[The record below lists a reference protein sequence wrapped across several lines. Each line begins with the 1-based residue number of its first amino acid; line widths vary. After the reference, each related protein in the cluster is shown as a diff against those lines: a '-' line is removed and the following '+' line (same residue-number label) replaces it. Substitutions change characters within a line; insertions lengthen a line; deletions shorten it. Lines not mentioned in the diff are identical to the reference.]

1 MSSITQEGALEF
13 TTVADAQRFVRNL
26 EGRPRFQV
34 HVNCFLPTSDDR
46 GFEGSTCISISRQEF
61 IKVLG
66 DVGRTLVDK
75 RGARIVLNVTPADR
89 PDGLSF
95 VHLR

>member
-1 MSSITQEGALEF
+1 MSSITQEGKLEF

-26 EGRPRFQV
+26 GGRPRFQV
-34 HVNCFLPTSDDR
+34 SVRCFLPTEGDR

-66 DVGRTLVDK
+66 DVGRTFVDK
-75 RGARIVLNVTPADR
+75 RGAHIKLDVTPAKEI
-89 PDGLSF
+89 DGLSF
-95 VHLR
+95 VYLY